1 MKIPNIPIKN
11 NMINEFTRIWY
22 VHKNIKLKDYVGFCH
37 YSRFFNFYDNVP
49 DINMLFNTHDI
60 IVKKPTRYA
69 LLNILTQY
77 SSCHNISDYYI
88 IRKLIHDVY
97 NISYD
102 DIKQCERYLIPCN
115 IFIMPVDKF
124 HEYCEFVSTIIDKY
138 MTLMNF
144 NSYENVKQH
153 VKDNWIFYK
162 KFNATIEYQSR
173 ILAFLIERIA
183 TIFIKLNF
191 RNPLFIDTDHYNTEN
206 NDMNK
211 YFNTGKNNIYHKYE

>member
-77 SSCHNISDYYI
+77 SSCHNISDI
-88 IRKLIHDVY
+88 
-97 NISYD
+97 
-102 DIKQCERYLIPCN
+102 Q
-115 IFIMPVDKF
+115 
-124 HEYCEFVSTIIDKY
+124 TIIIQKI
-138 MTLMNF
+138 M
-144 NSYENVKQH
+144 
-153 VKDNWIFYK
+153 I
-162 KFNATIEYQSR
+162 
-173 ILAFLIERIA
+173 
-183 TIFIKLNF
+183 
-191 RNPLFIDTDHYNTEN
+191 
-206 NDMNK
+206 
-211 YFNTGKNNIYHKYE
+211 